1 MRALILTSLALV
13 VGGPALAGSI
23 ETIVATP
30 DKGNSIVKVTCDTCP
45 VPKSREEISGYRVP
59 SLPAGTQQ
67 VEVREIDGKKT
78 LVRTEAW
85 MGGSPVNY
93 VSSSPMWLDDKGTA
107 LAGAKRPEG
116 GDGIDLNAQTSAV
129 ITPDAKPVIAASAGS
144 ITDPPPLDVSGFQL
158 RLN

>member
-1 MRALILTSLALV
+1 MRALILTSVALLV
-13 VGGPALAGSI
+13 SGPAIAGSI
-23 ETIVATP
+23 ETIVPAP
-30 DKGNSIVKVTCDTCP
+30 DTGRSIVKVTCDTCP
-45 VPKSREEISGYRVP
+45 PPKSKEEISGYRVP
-59 SLPAGTQQ
+59 SLTAGTQQ
-67 VEVREIDGKKT
+67 VEIRDVDGKKT

-116 GDGIDLNAQTSAV
+116 GDGIDLSAQTSAV
-129 ITPDAKPVIAASAGS
+129 GISDAKPVIAASAGS